1 MLGQDHVVVL
11 RDVVC
16 ILLLSGLQ
24 KEDLDANTLAK
35 LGRYNVNID
44 DMTNERHEE
53 CMLNPYTTKGI
64 NSNIQVTSEAALTK
78 LPTEATRIPVTKKRA
93 KQNSLGLNSKLNIR
107 FAQNSKDNT
116 DEIKINKTNGIHNTE
131 QASYKMPPLIYHD
144 LKNVSNVDEDNDLQ
158 IRFVENKPDVES
170 VLDFWSK
177 LTHHT
182 RTVTTNLPTSPST
195 ASVPNVNTENN
206 FTASLHFET
215 NNANLHAKEME
226 LIGKLLAE
234 YIGTENGPYTIEKN
248 ITKSEYAEYTPNSVQ
263 SNILNDSKNIV
274 QSLKEQINEIRNL
287 NNFTKEDRNVLFD
300 SILNAA
306 EGYPL
311 KIMYNSSQRYKKTH
325 ETPHSRFPSSERKPI
340 KTMRSNKSNPSQLF
354 NSPLRLQEN
363 LENLASTM
371 SYSETT
377 IKAEE
382 IKRRQYDGDNGKRF
396 DGENR
401 SRASHKVKDKSTR
414 RYSKPD
420 DEQDVSYRN
429 EQPQYLNIVNNQKD
443 HHKRKHKRQKNR
455 DVQPKT
461 FKSMLPSIKQK
472 KHSKHTHSAMKRRV
486 EIISDDNDYSES
498 SGELVI
504 ERRQSGNAD
513 KKGQE
518 NYRYMNNELTMN
530 NEIKKRDH
538 SNQEHVTENS
548 KVSHNRHYSNGS
560 TIKKKQR
567 NSDSLNEVKRAET
580 PDATNREQ
588 QPAAGSH
595 PVVRVRTIGDLQ
607 PISSKVIKEI
617 AEKVKEFVLKDIE
630 KGVTIRTVG
639 TATTVQT
646 SITEVSIQT
655 SPTTTTTPFPQV
667 TTTEKS
673 STTKNSEVNPVMLQL
688 IEIFKE
694 LKNLKEPTT
703 APTTKALQDT
713 NVSGVSASPT
723 PILQKV
729 PTLTATQKYPQQKY
743 APIYN
748 PYSINSSPIHEQMI
762 NNAPYLPYITHLY
775 NRPITLQTNDDQ
787 IAPLAIQISKPLKV
801 MNQHVVITTQ
811 DPYIKMKQELERQ
824 SKKRVED
831 NFRIPHSD
839 NNNRYGDRITYRNRF
854 TKDRDKPRYYR
865 EHKEKV
871 HHPVDSG
878 VSGSLSHYSENVP
891 YTGRLNRHEYNQ
903 GCKPT
908 KRLG

>member
-1 MLGQDHVVVL
+1 
-11 RDVVC
+11 
-16 ILLLSGLQ
+16 
-24 KEDLDANTLAK
+24 
-35 LGRYNVNID
+35 
-44 DMTNERHEE
+44 MTNERHEE

-64 NSNIQVTSEAALTK
+64 SSNLQITSEAAITK
-78 LPTEATRIPVTKKRA
+78 LPTEATRIPVSKK
-93 KQNSLGLNSKLNIR
+93 Q
-107 FAQNSKDNT
+107 
-116 DEIKINKTNGIHNTE
+116 
-131 QASYKMPPLIYHD
+131 QASYQMPPLIYHD

-158 IRFVENKPDVES
+158 I
-170 VLDFWSK
+170 
-177 LTHHT
+177 
-182 RTVTTNLPTSPST
+182 
-195 ASVPNVNTENN
+195 
-206 FTASLHFET
+206 
-215 NNANLHAKEME
+215 
-226 LIGKLLAE
+226 
-234 YIGTENGPYTIEKN
+234 
-248 ITKSEYAEYTPNSVQ
+248 
-263 SNILNDSKNIV
+263 
-274 QSLKEQINEIRNL
+274 
-287 NNFTKEDRNVLFD
+287 
-300 SILNAA
+300 
-306 EGYPL
+306 
-311 KIMYNSSQRYKKTH
+311 
-325 ETPHSRFPSSERKPI
+325 
-340 KTMRSNKSNPSQLF
+340 
-354 NSPLRLQEN
+354 
-363 LENLASTM
+363 
-371 SYSETT
+371 
-377 IKAEE
+377 
-382 IKRRQYDGDNGKRF
+382 
-396 DGENR
+396 
-401 SRASHKVKDKSTR
+401 
-414 RYSKPD
+414 
-420 DEQDVSYRN
+420 
-429 EQPQYLNIVNNQKD
+429 
-443 HHKRKHKRQKNR
+443 
-455 DVQPKT
+455 
-461 FKSMLPSIKQK
+461 
-472 KHSKHTHSAMKRRV
+472 SAMKRRV
-486 EIISDDNDYSES
+486 ESSSDDNDYSES
-498 SGELVI
+498 SGELLI

-530 NEIKKRDH
+530 NEIKKREH

-560 TIKKKQR
+560 TIKKKQS

-617 AEKVKEFVLKDIE
+617 AEKVKEIVLKDIE

-639 TATTVQT
+639 TATTVRT

-703 APTTKALQDT
+703 APTTKAMQDT
-713 NVSGVSASPT
+713 TVSAVSASPT

-762 NNAPYLPYITHLY
+762 NNAPYAALPYITHLY

-878 VSGSLSHYSENVP
+878 FSGSLSHYSENVP
-891 YTGRLNRHEYNQ
+891 YTGRLNRHEYSQALSQQSDVGSMDIRNPRARGYSKYDKYEPQ
-903 GCKPT
+903 KFHYNSERFENWPRNNWKEMKSLSAENSCEQIPARHQVPIVKVKERTRYDDTHFNNFLKSQQKVTDILEKMLANNIKNSAGPQSVET
-908 KRLG
+908 P